1 MSLKY
6 LTDVQRISFLNEF
19 TFQLMAN
26 SVKDEELKR
35 IIEIEKIRRKY
46 IRPES
51 PPQEFGRVMFD
62 TEFEKFPRQQILKLL
77 PQQPEQYQKSFFPA
91 KTSISLSTNRVIRP
105 SLQPKPRLKPALQQ
119 KTKQQPTQQFLQKQS
134 SAYQTQQPIIELDS
148 LKKLDLLMKDLA
160 VQMIECPGSG
170 KNLLVKVRNK
180 INVTR
185 ITLNESEIRNVVDYF
200 SKNAKIPIS
209 EGILNAAVGSL
220 LISAVVSEHA
230 GSRFIITKKSPYE
243 LLEGVNY

>member
-6 LTDVQRISFLNEF
+6 LTDVQRISFLKEF
-19 TFQLMAN
+19 TFQLMVN
-26 SVKDEELKR
+26 SIKDEELKR

-46 IRPES
+46 ITQES
-51 PPQEFGRVMFD
+51 QPQEFSRIIFD
-62 TEFEKFPRQQILKLL
+62 TEFEKFPRQPILKLL
-77 PQQPEQYQKSFFPA
+77 PQQLSQYQKSFFPVR
-91 KTSISLSTNRVIRP
+91 TPISLLANRVIKP
-105 SLQPKPRLKPALQQ
+105 GLQSKPKLKLALQQ
-119 KTKQQPTQQFLQKQS
+119 KTKQQPTQQFFQNQS
-134 SAYQTQQPIIELDS
+134 PVYQTQQQTIQLDS

-185 ITLNESEIRNVVDYF
+185 ITLNEPEIRNVIDYF
-200 SKNAKIPIS
+200 SKNAKIPVS

-243 LLEGVNY
+243 LLERINY